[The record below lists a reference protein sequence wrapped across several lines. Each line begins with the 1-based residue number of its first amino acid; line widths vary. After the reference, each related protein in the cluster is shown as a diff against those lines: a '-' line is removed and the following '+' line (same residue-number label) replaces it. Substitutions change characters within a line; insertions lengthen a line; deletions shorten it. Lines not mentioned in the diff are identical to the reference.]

1 MENAFKEEKGGRYL
15 DSLVGSRIWL
25 DMAEIKKEKGEK
37 YLDPLVGS
45 RPPTL
50 QENLLSGIS
59 GMGFR
64 IPNLLPI
71 SVNAIDNHAAN

>member
-1 MENAFKEEKGGRYL
+1 MAEIKEEKGGN
-15 DSLVGSRIWL
+15 
-25 DMAEIKKEKGEK
+25 

>member
-1 MENAFKEEKGGRYL
+1 MAEIKEEKGG
-15 DSLVGSRIWL
+15 
-25 DMAEIKKEKGEK
+25 K

-71 SVNAIDNHAAN
+71 CVNATLMLPGEINISQLQGKIEFFSFENLITDT